1 METQKLS
8 AAATTVFSARF
19 PMEPNWFQAQP
30 CKGWSVNLLPARSAA
45 VALPRNEVEAHAL
58 FTCDAEAATGAVV
71 GF

>member
-1 METQKLS
+1 
-8 AAATTVFSARF
+8 
-19 PMEPNWFQAQP
+19 MEPNWFQTQP
-30 CKGWSVNLLPARSAA
+30 CKGWSVNLLPARSAV